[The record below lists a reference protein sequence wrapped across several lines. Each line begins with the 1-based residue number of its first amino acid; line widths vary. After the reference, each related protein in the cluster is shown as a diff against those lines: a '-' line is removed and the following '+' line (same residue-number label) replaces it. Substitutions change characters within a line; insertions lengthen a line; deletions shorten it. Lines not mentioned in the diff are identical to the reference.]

1 MVLLSRTD
9 DEHVKN
15 AVVTSTWGRDFLQRT
30 GFRSRAVTTSKVE
43 KPESAK
49 EGAGLQHHYLIQV

>member
-15 AVVTSTWGRDFLQRT
+15 AVVPSTWGRGFLQRT
-30 GFRSRAVTTSKVE
+30 GFRSRALTTSKVE

-49 EGAGLQHHYLIQV
+49 EEVGLKHHFLIQV